1 MSKLVL
7 VDAISTFYIRYAV
20 ETSDNEVDQ
29 AIDEVRLG
37 KVQDEFSQKHLGE
50 SVISQRVV
58 SVDEYLE
65 LFDKDNYHLKSW
77 TPEQKMRYI
86 HVHDSNDE

>member
-7 VDAISTFYIRYAV
+7 VDAISTFYVRYAV

-37 KVQDEFSQKHLGE
+37 KYKMNFHKN
-50 SVISQRVV
+50 I
-58 SVDEYLE
+58 LE
-65 LFDKDNYHLKSW
+65 NRLFLN
-77 TPEQKMRYI
+77 
-86 HVHDSNDE
+86 V